1 MRLSETDIEIIE
13 RDNHI
18 PPEKSILT
26 KEERR
31 KMSEARKG
39 KKLFAELLQ
48 KELDKV
54 FEKHIEDLK
63 NMKFTGDGS
72 LSNYEEST
80 ISEVHRS

>member
-1 MRLSETDIEIIE
+1 MELSETDIEIIE

-26 KEERR
+26 KETRR

-39 KKLFAELLQ
+39 KKLFAEILQ
-48 KELDKV
+48 KELNKV

-63 NMKFTGDGS
+63 NMKV
-72 LSNYEEST
+72 ST
-80 ISEVHRS
+80 EVEVEDVRKDTSR